1 MINLV
6 KREDYSSEEEY
17 QEAVKEMLKDIEF
30 HNRCHPESE
39 YDPNYK
45 EKFLKSLE
53 SIDEYPRNTSR

>member
-30 HNRCHPESE
+30 HNKCHPELE
-39 YDPNYK
+39 YDPNYN

-53 SIDEYPRNTSR
+53 SID

>member
-17 QEAVKEMLKDIEF
+17 QEAVKEMLKDIKF
-30 HNRCHPESE
+30 HNKCHPGLE

-53 SIDEYPRNTSR
+53 SID

>member
-6 KREDYSSEEEY
+6 EKEDYSSEEEY
-17 QEAVKEMLKDIEF
+17 QEAVKEMLECIEL
-30 HNRCHPESE
+30 HKKCHPELE

-53 SIDEYPRNTSR
+53 SID